1 MLVVQLGKQII
12 ANTWCNHCQQ
22 LYNSVNNGGNRDK
35 FYNRFMNET
44 ASSSNNSPIIVIMV
58 TLCNRADYYIFALL
72 VINSN
77 LPPILHSFRDIAFD
91 RSKLAIFGYPSCV

>member
-1 MLVVQLGKQII
+1 MLIMLVVQLGKQIRPI

-44 ASSSNNSPIIVIMV
+44 VSSSNNSPIIVIMV
-58 TLCNRADYYIFALL
+58 TLCNRADYYIFAL
-72 VINSN
+72 
-77 LPPILHSFRDIAFD
+77 
-91 RSKLAIFGYPSCV
+91 